1 MRKTACSRLHGAGH
15 DEKTDGPAL
24 RVLPALD
31 LGAANC
37 GTVVL
42 LHAKAQ
48 SAAQSGSCCAVH
60 CGAVVFQQV
69 SVSVHCGAVDL
80 HRVLDVVFI
89 EKL

>member
-1 MRKTACSRLHGAGH
+1 MWCCC
-15 DEKTDGPAL
+15 
-24 RVLPALD
+24 LD
-31 LGAANC
+31 LGAAHC